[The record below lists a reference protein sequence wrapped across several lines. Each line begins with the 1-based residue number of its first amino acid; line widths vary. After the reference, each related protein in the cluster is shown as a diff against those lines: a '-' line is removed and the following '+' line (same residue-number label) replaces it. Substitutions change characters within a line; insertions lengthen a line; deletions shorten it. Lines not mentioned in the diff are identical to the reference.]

1 MEFQNKLRS
10 LIIVSLF
17 LAGGIALNLIE
28 PPVLF
33 FIAPGIKIGI
43 ANIATLI
50 TLFYLGEVYSLFVGI
65 LRPILVSLIKG
76 NFFTL
81 EFILSILGSIL
92 ATISMIIFKKIF
104 KDKISIIGVSMVG
117 GIMHN
122 VGQFIG
128 VYFISKIEYL
138 FYYLPILIVFG
149 GISGFLIG
157 YISNLLLKRLKEYE
171 DENFE
176 KRKKIY
182 WEIFNEILD
191 ALFKLRVFDLENIP
205 HIGEKRKEILNK
217 IGIYNSYDLI
227 YYFPRKYID
236 FGKLTKI
243 VNVKNGEYAQVQG
256 EVISIEK
263 KSVRSNLTI
272 LKVKFFDGTSSLY
285 GIWFNQPYLEKFF
298 KKGKRFLLMG
308 EVSYNFGEW
317 QMENPDFEEIQ
328 SFKDESKEKIVPI
341 YSQTKGLTSKIIS
354 NYIKEAINLV
364 EKFLFDPLPKEI
376 IKKRELVPIN
386 FALKNIHFP
395 ESKEFLKKSE
405 FRLKYEELFLFQL
418 FLQLRKIKIK
428 EKMGIKFEIKEN
440 LRDKFISSLPFK
452 LTNGQMKV
460 IEEIERDLKSG
471 KVMNRLLHGEVGS
484 GKTVVAAYAL
494 YLASLNNLQGAMM
507 SPTEILAIQTY
518 NNVKKLLSPFGI
530 KVELLTG
537 STKNKDEIK
546 NRLKEGDIDIIIGT
560 HALIEE
566 DTEFKNLSLVIVDE
580 QHRFGVLQRG
590 ALVKKGRYPH
600 TLVLSATP
608 IPRTLALSIYGD
620 LDISTIDELPPG
632 RKPVKT
638 IVFPREEKEKAY
650 EFVRERLRD
659 GEKVYVVCPLIEESE
674 KIEVSSVKKKY
685 EEFKEIF
692 KGVKIDILHGRMKGE
707 EKEEIIRNF
716 REGDTQILISTSVI
730 EVGIDVPEANV
741 ILVEDAQRFGLL
753 TLHQLRGRVGRGD
766 KESYCL
772 LILSNY
778 DKDSLRRVRVLEKTN
793 SGLEISEWDLKFRG
807 AGELGGERQHGV
819 SDFKIVNL
827 LNEEDFEILK
837 IAREDAENFIKYN
850 SILDYPYL
858 LKELS
863 LRFKDFKLLDIS

>member
-1 MEFQNKLRS
+1 MIER
-10 LIIVSLF
+10 LI
-17 LAGGIALNLIE
+17 
-28 PPVLF
+28 
-33 FIAPGIKIGI
+33 
-43 ANIATLI
+43 
-50 TLFYLGEVYSLFVGI
+50 
-65 LRPILVSLIKG
+65 
-76 NFFTL
+76 
-81 EFILSILGSIL
+81 
-92 ATISMIIFKKIF
+92 
-104 KDKISIIGVSMVG
+104 D
-117 GIMHN
+117 
-122 VGQFIG
+122 
-128 VYFISKIEYL
+128 
-138 FYYLPILIVFG
+138 ILILERKRKFDNKSVIG
-149 GISGFLIG
+149 GLTTFLNNNL
-157 YISNLLLKRLKEYE
+157 SNLELYGIDIKKLKKLIKEYE
-171 DENFE
+171 EENIE
-176 KRKKIY
+176 KRKKIF

-191 ALFKLRVFDLENIP
+191 GLFKRREFDLEKIP
-205 HIGEKRKEILNK
+205 GIGEKRKEILLK
-217 IGIYNSYDLI
+217 IGVKNSYDLI

-243 VNVKNGEYAQVQG
+243 INVKNGEYAQIQG
-256 EVISIEK
+256 EVLSVEK
-263 KSVRSNLTI
+263 KNIRHNLSI
-272 LKVKFFDGTSSLY
+272 LKVKFFDGTSSLF

-298 KKGKRFLLMG
+298 RKGKRFLIMG

-317 QMENPDFEEIQ
+317 QMENPDFEEIE
-328 SFKDESKEKIVPI
+328 SFKDELKEKIVPI
-341 YSQTKGLTSKIIS
+341 YSQTKGITSKIIS
-354 NYIKEAINLV
+354 NHINEALKLT
-364 EKFLFDPLPKEI
+364 EKFIFDPLPREI
-376 IKKRELVPIN
+376 IKKRDLVPLN

-395 ESKEFLKKSE
+395 ESKENLKKSE

-418 FLQLRKIKIK
+418 FLQIRKMKIK
-428 EKMGIKFEIKEN
+428 EKMGLKYDIKDEYRERFIKT
-440 LRDKFISSLPFK
+440 LPFT
-452 LTNGQMKV
+452 LTNGQLKV
-460 IEEIERDLKSG
+460 MNEIEEDLKSG
-471 KVMNRLLHGEVGS
+471 KIMNRLLHGEVGS

-494 YLASLNNLQGAMM
+494 YLSTLNKTQGTMM

-518 NNVKKLLSPFGI
+518 NNVKKFLSPFGI
-530 KVELLTG
+530 KVEILTG
-537 STKNKDEIK
+537 STKNKNEIK
-546 NRLKEGDIDIIIGT
+546 SRLKEGEIDIIIGT

-590 ALVKKGRYPH
+590 ALVKKGNYPH

-632 RKPVKT
+632 RRPVKT

-659 GEKVYVVCPLIEESE
+659 GEKIYVVCPLIEESE
-674 KIEVSSVKKKY
+674 KMEIASVKEKY
-685 EEFKEIF
+685 EDFKEIF
-692 KGVKIDILHGRMKGE
+692 KGVKIDILHGRMKGD
-707 EKEEIIRNF
+707 EKEEKIKNF

-807 AGELGGERQHGV
+807 TGELGGERQHGV

-827 LNEEDFEILK
+827 LSEDDFEILK
-837 IAREDAENFIKYN
+837 VAREDAEYFIKNN

-858 LKELS
+858 IKELS

>member
-1 MEFQNKLRS
+1 MIERIIDILTLERKRKFDNKS
-10 LIIVSLF
+10 VIGGFTSF
-17 LAGGIALNLIE
+17 LLNNLSNLE
-28 PPVLF
+28 LYGVNT
-33 FIAPGIKIGI
+33 IK
-43 ANIATLI
+43 LKK
-50 TLFYLGEVYSLFVGI
+50 
-65 LRPILVSLIKG
+65 LIKDY
-76 NFFTL
+76 
-81 EFILSILGSIL
+81 E
-92 ATISMIIFKKIF
+92 
-104 KDKISIIGVSMVG
+104 
-117 GIMHN
+117 
-122 VGQFIG
+122 
-128 VYFISKIEYL
+128 EE
-138 FYYLPILIVFG
+138 
-149 GISGFLIG
+149 
-157 YISNLLLKRLKEYE
+157 NL
-171 DENFE
+171 E

-182 WEIFNEILD
+182 WEILNEILD
-191 ALFKLRVFDLENIP
+191 AIFKRRVFDLEKIP
-205 HIGEKRKEILNK
+205 GIGEKRKEILNK
-217 IGIYNSYDLI
+217 IGIQNSYDLI
-227 YYFPRKYID
+227 YYFPRRYID

-256 EVISIEK
+256 EVVSVEK
-263 KSVRSNLTI
+263 RNIRSNLSI
-272 LKVKFFDGTSSLY
+272 LKVKFFDGTSTLY
-285 GIWFNQPYLEKFF
+285 GVWFNQPYLEKFF
-298 KKGKRFLLMG
+298 RKGKRFLLMG

-317 QMENPDFEEIQ
+317 QMENPDFEEID
-328 SFKDESKEKIVPI
+328 SFKDDSKEKIVPI
-341 YSQTKGLTSKIIS
+341 YSQTKGLSSKIIS
-354 NYIKEAINLV
+354 NYINETLKLT
-364 EKFLFDPLPKEI
+364 EKFIFDPLPKEI
-376 IKKRELVPIN
+376 IKKRELTSIN

-395 ESKEFLKKSE
+395 ESKESLKKSE

-418 FLQLRKIKIK
+418 YLQIRKMKIK
-428 EKMGIKFEIKEN
+428 EKMGIKYEINNEYKE
-440 LRDKFISSLPFK
+440 KFISSLPFK
-452 LTNGQMKV
+452 LTNGQLKV
-460 IEEIERDLKSG
+460 IGEIEKDLISG
-471 KVMNRLLHGEVGS
+471 KIMNRLLHGEVGS

-494 YLASLNNLQGAMM
+494 FLSSLNKTQGAMM

-546 NRLKEGDIDIIIGT
+546 SRLKEGDIDIIIGT

-566 DTEFKNLSLVIVDE
+566 DIEFNNLSLVIVDE

-590 ALVKKGRYPH
+590 ALVKKGTYPH

-659 GEKVYVVCPLIEESE
+659 GEKIYVVCPLIEESE
-674 KIEVSSVKKKY
+674 KLEISSVKEKY
-685 EEFKEIF
+685 DEFKEIF
-692 KGVKIDILHGRMKGE
+692 KGVKIDILHGRMKGD
-707 EKEEIIRNF
+707 EKEEKVKNF

-807 AGELGGERQHGV
+807 TGELGGVRQHGV
-819 SDFKIVNL
+819 SDFKIANL
-827 LNEEDFEILK
+827 LSEEDFEILK
-837 IAREDAENFIKYN
+837 IAREDAENFIKNN

-858 LKELS
+858 MKELS

>member
-1 MEFQNKLRS
+1 
-10 LIIVSLF
+10 
-17 LAGGIALNLIE
+17 
-28 PPVLF
+28 
-33 FIAPGIKIGI
+33 
-43 ANIATLI
+43 
-50 TLFYLGEVYSLFVGI
+50 
-65 LRPILVSLIKG
+65 
-76 NFFTL
+76 
-81 EFILSILGSIL
+81 
-92 ATISMIIFKKIF
+92 MI
-104 KDKISIIGVSMVG
+104 DKI
-117 GIMHN
+117 
-122 VGQFIG
+122 
-128 VYFISKIEYL
+128 L
-138 FYYLPILIVFG
+138 DILILERKRKFDNKSVIG
-149 GISGFLIG
+149 GFNSFLLNNISHLELYGIDIKKLKKLLNE
-157 YISNLLLKRLKEYE
+157 YQEENL
-171 DENFE
+171 E

-182 WEIFNEILD
+182 WNIFNEILD
-191 ALFKLRVFDLENIP
+191 SIFKLREIDLDKIP
-205 HIGEKRKEILNK
+205 QIGEKRKEILNK
-217 IGIYNSYDLI
+217 LGIYNSYDLI

-256 EVISIEK
+256 EVLSIEK
-263 KSVRSNLTI
+263 KNIRSNLSI

-285 GIWFNQPYLEKFF
+285 GVWFNQPYLEKFF
-298 KKGKRFLLMG
+298 RKGKKFLLMG

-317 QMENPDFEEIQ
+317 QIENPDFEEIE
-328 SFKDESKEKIVPI
+328 SFKDDSKEKIVPI

-354 NYIKEAINLV
+354 NCINEAIKLT
-364 EKFLFDPLPKEI
+364 EKFIFDPLPKEI
-376 IKKRELVPIN
+376 IKKRELVPLN

-395 ESKEFLKKSE
+395 LSKESLKKSE

-418 FLQLRKIKIK
+418 FLQVRKMKIK
-428 EKMGIKFEIKEN
+428 EKLGMKYEVKESD
-440 LRDKFISSLPFK
+440 REKFISSLPFK
-452 LTNGQMKV
+452 LTKGQLKV
-460 IEEIERDLKSG
+460 IDEIERDLKSG

-484 GKTVVAAYAL
+484 GKTVVAAYSL
-494 YLASLNNLQGAMM
+494 YLSVLNKTQGAMM

-518 NNVKKLLSPFGI
+518 NNVKKFLSPFNI
-530 KVELLTG
+530 RVELLTG

-546 NRLKEGDIDIIIGT
+546 KRLKEGEIDIIIGT

-566 DTEFKNLSLVIVDE
+566 DIEFKNLSLVIVDE

-590 ALVKKGRYPH
+590 ELIKKGRFPH

-608 IPRTLALSIYGD
+608 IPRTLALTLYGD

-638 IVFPREEKEKAY
+638 IVFPKEEKEKAY
-650 EFVRERLRD
+650 EFVREKLRD
-659 GEKVYVVCPLIEESE
+659 GEKIYVVCPLIEESE
-674 KIEVSSVKKKY
+674 KLEISSVKEKY

-692 KGVKIDILHGRMKGE
+692 RGVKIDILHGRMRGD
-707 EKEEIIRNF
+707 EKEAKIKNF

-730 EVGIDVPEANV
+730 EVGIDVPEANI

-778 DKDSLRRVRVLEKTN
+778 DKDSLRRVRVLERTN

-807 AGELGGERQHGV
+807 TGELGGEKQHGV
-819 SDFKIVNL
+819 SEFKIVNL
-827 LNEEDFEILK
+827 LSEEDFEILK
-837 IAREDAENFIKYN
+837 IAREDVESFIKNY
-850 SILDYPYL
+850 SLLDYPYL

>member
-1 MEFQNKLRS
+1 MIERIIDILTLEKKRKFDNKS
-10 LIIVSLF
+10 VIGGFTSF
-17 LAGGIALNLIE
+17 LLNNLSNLE
-28 PPVLF
+28 LYGVNT
-33 FIAPGIKIGI
+33 IK
-43 ANIATLI
+43 LKK
-50 TLFYLGEVYSLFVGI
+50 
-65 LRPILVSLIKG
+65 LIKDY
-76 NFFTL
+76 
-81 EFILSILGSIL
+81 E
-92 ATISMIIFKKIF
+92 
-104 KDKISIIGVSMVG
+104 
-117 GIMHN
+117 
-122 VGQFIG
+122 
-128 VYFISKIEYL
+128 EE
-138 FYYLPILIVFG
+138 
-149 GISGFLIG
+149 
-157 YISNLLLKRLKEYE
+157 NL
-171 DENFE
+171 E

-182 WEIFNEILD
+182 WEILNVILD
-191 ALFKLRVFDLENIP
+191 AIFKRRVFDLEKIP
-205 HIGEKRKEILNK
+205 GIGEKRKEILNK
-217 IGIYNSYDLI
+217 IGIQNSYDLI
-227 YYFPRKYID
+227 YYFPRRYID

-256 EVISIEK
+256 EVVSVEK
-263 KSVRSNLTI
+263 RHIRSNLSI
-272 LKVKFFDGTSSLY
+272 LKVKFFDGTSTLY
-285 GIWFNQPYLEKFF
+285 GVWFNQPYLEKFF
-298 KKGKRFLLMG
+298 RKGKRFLLMG

-317 QMENPDFEEIQ
+317 QMENPDFEEID
-328 SFKDESKEKIVPI
+328 SFKDDSKEKIVPI
-341 YSQTKGLTSKIIS
+341 YSQTKGFTSKIIS
-354 NYIKEAINLV
+354 NYINETLKLT
-364 EKFLFDPLPKEI
+364 EKFIFDPLPKEI
-376 IKKRELVPIN
+376 IKKRELTPIY

-395 ESKEFLKKSE
+395 ESKESLKKSE

-418 FLQLRKIKIK
+418 YLQLRKMKIK
-428 EKMGIKFEIKEN
+428 EKMGIKYEIKEDD
-440 LRDKFISSLPFK
+440 REKFVSPLPFK
-452 LTNGQMKV
+452 LTNGQIKV
-460 IEEIERDLKSG
+460 INEIEKDLMSG
-471 KVMNRLLHGEVGS
+471 KIMNRLLHGEVGS

-494 YLASLNNLQGAMM
+494 YLSSLNKTQGAMM

-537 STKNKDEIK
+537 STKNKDKIK
-546 NRLKEGDIDIIIGT
+546 SRLKEGDIDIIIGT

-566 DTEFKNLSLVIVDE
+566 DIEFNNLSLVIVDE

-590 ALVKKGRYPH
+590 ALVKKGTYPH

-659 GEKVYVVCPLIEESE
+659 GEKIYVVCPLIEESE
-674 KIEVSSVKKKY
+674 KLEISSVKEKY
-685 EEFKEIF
+685 DEFKDIF
-692 KGVKIDILHGRMKGE
+692 KGVKIDILHGRMKGD
-707 EKEEIIRNF
+707 EKEEKVKNF

-807 AGELGGERQHGV
+807 TGELGGVRQHGT
-819 SDFKIVNL
+819 SDFKIANL
-827 LNEEDFEILK
+827 LSEQDFEILK
-837 IAREDAENFIKYN
+837 IAREDAENFIKNN

-858 LKELS
+858 IKELS